1 MIPLRCRGRLLKWN
15 TCSHVPPACCCSRA
29 FWCRCAQAWDVCLL
43 GNGCWS
49 VTEDFSFFGQIGCQ
63 FVKINKVGR
72 WKAVGRDAGK
82 KMRCG
87 RDGGISDPCSVVWQ
101 HRLRFGVLFGGFMF
115 LQFLFYSRLLNKVWT
130 HLLFKEKTDGLSFSS
145 CTALL
150 FQKLKHLKN

>member
-1 MIPLRCRGRLLKWN
+1 MEGGGQGCRK
-15 TCSHVPPACCCSRA
+15 
-29 FWCRCAQAWDVCLL
+29 
-43 GNGCWS
+43 
-49 VTEDFSFFGQIGCQ
+49 EDEMWEG
-63 FVKINKVGR
+63 
-72 WKAVGRDAGK
+72 A
-82 KMRCG
+82 
-87 RDGGISDPCSVVWQ
+87 GISDPRSVVWQ